1 VKKNKSELKIIRNQV
16 NIWPIAFHLSPE
28 SSIQQRATCQVS
40 IMKKKITCQPKNKEK
55 KRKETA
61 WINFPEN
68 ET

>member
-1 VKKNKSELKIIRNQV
+1 MAHCIPFVTWILNTTKSY
-16 NIWPIAFHLSPE
+16 LSSLHHEEKDNMP
-28 SSIQQRATCQVS
+28 A
-40 IMKKKITCQPKNKEK
+40 KKIK